1 MTTYRE
7 KLLDPRWQKKR
18 LEVFDKAKF
27 ACENC
32 GADDKTLH
40 VHHVYYDRDCEP
52 WEYEDSALIALCKDC
67 HDVEHLALKESKE
80 AFIKILADIG
90 ARTSSDID
98 MIMDFLWNVHEGCV
112 NPRSRRR
119 VEAFVIGLWKSKDI
133 KTAIKNMA
141 TTD

>member
-18 LEVFDKAKF
+18 LEVFDKANF

-80 AFIKILADIG
+80 AFIKILADVG

-98 MIMDFLWNVHEGCV
+98 MIMDLLWNVHEGCV

-119 VEAFVIGLWKSKDI
+119 VEAFVIGLWKSKDL